1 MSTLGKL
8 RKKAKKAVGGVTRQ
22 VGRSATQI
30 GQQVGHSAAKVA
42 PYVLGAG
49 GMILGGPA
57 LAGLGAGVGTLLDR
71 KYNDDASWK
80 AAMGTGVKAGLG
92 TYGAATGLEALGNW
106 AVPEA
111 MSALGY
117 GNTAPAAAQGWSA
130 PGGNALL
137 NPSTGEVSGM
147 VPKTVGAIAPS
158 TASAAPGLLGDLGG
172 YGQYI
177 TPGNLMLGGL
187 GYGLLKGGT
196 GPQDDGGAPAPGT
209 FSPQLPPYMGT
220 GMPQQGMA
228 PQGMAPQGMPGMD
241 SGYMASQGMMNQLMA
256 RMQNPQMM
264 QNPMQNPLFTR

>member
-1 MSTLGKL
+1 MGTLKKL
-8 RKKAKKAVGGVTRQ
+8 RKKAKKTVGGVTRQ
-22 VGRSATQI
+22 VGRSTTQI
-30 GQQVGHSAAKVA
+30 GQQIGHSAAKVS

-49 GMILGGPA
+49 GYVLGGPA
-57 LAGLGAGVGTLLDR
+57 GAGLGAGLGTMLDR
-71 KYNDDASWK
+71 KYNDDQSWK
-80 AAMGTGVKAGLG
+80 SSLGTGIKAGIG
-92 TYGAATGLEALGNW
+92 TGGAVYGGEQLLNYLA
-106 AVPEA
+106 PEI
-111 MSALGY
+111 MGSLGY
-117 GNTAPAAAQGWSA
+117 GTTAPAATAV
-130 PGGNALL
+130 GGNTIIGA
-137 NPSTGEVSGM
+137 NGM
-147 VPKTVGAIAPS
+147 AAGTVPKTVGAVPG
-158 TASAAPGLLGDLGG
+158 AAPGLLGDLGG
-172 YGQYI
+172 YGKYV

-187 GYGLLKGGT
+187 GYTMLKGGA